1 MRRLVLANAV
11 AMITVVV
18 LYSTSPAA
26 AAPNRIISLK
36 PNITEVVFAL
46 GLGHKLIGVTKYCN
60 FPREAKQLPVVADY
74 TRPFIERIIALN
86 PDIVLA
92 SRENAS
98 RRPIERLTAMGYRV
112 ELFSFSTLNET
123 IESIR
128 GVAQV
133 LGVAKRGKELALSI
147 NKKFNSLKRQMK
159 ARPTKRVVIVVGL
172 HPLITAGPGSY
183 MDELLGIIGTT
194 NAVGPLRVRYPR
206 IDLEGLISLNPDAIV
221 DVSMGSEAGKRHGAR
236 PWDGIVAIQAVR
248 DGRVIPFDMD
258 ALRPGP
264 RLPEAL
270 ARLAQKIHSSDNKT
284 K

>member
-1 MRRLVLANAV
+1 MIKRV
-11 AMITVVV
+11 AWTFAFVIILGTV
-18 LYSTSPAA
+18 PAY
-26 AAPNRIISLK
+26 AAPQRIVSLK
-36 PNITEVVFAL
+36 PNITEIVFAL
-46 GLGHKLIGVTKYCN
+46 GLGHRVVGVTKYCN
-60 FPREAKQLPVVADY
+60 FPKEARGLPLVADY

-86 PDIVLA
+86 PDIILA
-92 SRENAS
+92 SKENAS

-112 ELFSFSTLNET
+112 ELFSFSTLDET
-123 IESIR
+123 IESIH
-128 GVAQV
+128 GISQA
-133 LGVAKRGKELALSI
+133 LGVEERGKGLAQGI
-147 NKKFNSLKRQMK
+147 NKKFDSLKRQTK
-159 ARPTKRVVIVVGL
+159 ARPTKRVAIVVGL
-172 HPLITAGPGSY
+172 RPLIAAGPGSY
-183 MDELLGIIGTT
+183 MDELLGIIGTK

-236 PWDGIVAIQAVR
+236 PWDGIDAIQAVR

-270 ARLAQKIHSSDNKT
+270 ARLSEKIHSPGT